1 MQELV
6 QLANPAHLRK
16 NTMST
21 HDTMPRFIEKAMEQ
35 AALRSLP
42 NSCGQR
48 ARKAFAA
55 RALQAMRKHG
65 VIDLEEKVLSY
76 MRYAGL
82 ALVATEAVLKAREYV
97 LWEVDM
103 AADGH
108 GRFYPKQTRAVVQK
122 VLGKM

>member
-1 MQELV
+1 
-6 QLANPAHLRK
+6 
-16 NTMST
+16 MST

-55 RALQAMRKHG
+55 RALLEVRKHD
-65 VIDLEEKVLSY
+65 VIDLEEKVLSC

-82 ALVATEAVLKAREYV
+82 ALVSTEAVLKAREYV

-103 AADGH
+103 AADGC
-108 GRFYPKQTRAVVQK
+108 GRFYPKQTRAAVQT
-122 VLGKM
+122 VLGKV

>member
-1 MQELV
+1 
-6 QLANPAHLRK
+6 
-16 NTMST
+16 MST
-21 HDTMPRFIEKAMEQ
+21 YDTMPRFIEKAMEQ

-48 ARKAFAA
+48 FRKGVAA
-55 RALQAMRKHG
+55 RALQAVRKHG
-65 VIDLEEKVLSY
+65 VVDLEERVLAY

-82 ALVATEAVLKAREYV
+82 ALVSTEAILKAREYV

-108 GRFYPKQTRAVVQK
+108 GRFYPKQTRAVVET
-122 VLGKM
+122 VLDKM